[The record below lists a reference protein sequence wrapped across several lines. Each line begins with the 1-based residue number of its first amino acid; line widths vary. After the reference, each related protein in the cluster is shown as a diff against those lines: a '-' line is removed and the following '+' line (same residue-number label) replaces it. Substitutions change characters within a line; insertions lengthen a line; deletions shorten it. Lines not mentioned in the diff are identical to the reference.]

1 MYSKAISWLT
11 KKWKAV
17 VAFVGLVST
26 AILFYL
32 RAKGQKKV
40 LEKANESHEKENQ
53 ANEKAL
59 KDLAEGL
66 QDIGD
71 EEAENIE
78 ASLREHSRE
87 SKDLEKKKEDFV
99 EKAAEDPDLAKNL
112 AEKIGARFVENKD

>member
-1 MYSKAISWLT
+1 MDPDRRDERLMYSKAISWLT

-53 ANEKAL
+53 ANAK
-59 KDLAEGL
+59 
-66 QDIGD
+66 I
-71 EEAENIE
+71 EN
-78 ASLREHSRE
+78 
-87 SKDLEKKKEDFV
+87 
-99 EKAAEDPDLAKNL
+99 
-112 AEKIGARFVENKD
+112 